1 MTIVRD
7 LTFQDPADANLWV
20 FLCYDENNTGAQG
33 LSSASPLCPA
43 DGQGPLPECKT
54 RGNIVEKIFNNAAAT
69 AWVSLRV
76 SIENAGI
83 TYKLSMKN
91 CRPWDMKWGMN

>member
-1 MTIVRD
+1 M
-7 LTFQDPADANLWV
+7 ANLWV

-54 RGNIVEKIFNNAAAT
+54 RGNIVEKIFI
-69 AWVSLRV
+69 L
-76 SIENAGI
+76 
-83 TYKLSMKN
+83 KK
-91 CRPWDMKWGMN
+91 D